1 MKRYEAY
8 IEKLSKKFE
17 LNPEVTGLIYKEIH
31 SYDWKIFRSYMADDR
46 DHPEERDQAKRDLL
60 AFRDMLGEDG
70 LKVKFDNIKK
80 FMEDDEEYNIHKM
93 KEEIE
98 G

>member
-17 LNPEVTGLIYKEIH
+17 LNLEVTELIYKEIH
-31 SYDWKIFRSYMADDR
+31 SYNMKVFCSYMADDR
-46 DHPEERDQAKRDLL
+46 DYPEERDRAKRDLL
-60 AFRDMLGEDG
+60 SFRDMLGEDG

-93 KEEIE
+93 KEEFE